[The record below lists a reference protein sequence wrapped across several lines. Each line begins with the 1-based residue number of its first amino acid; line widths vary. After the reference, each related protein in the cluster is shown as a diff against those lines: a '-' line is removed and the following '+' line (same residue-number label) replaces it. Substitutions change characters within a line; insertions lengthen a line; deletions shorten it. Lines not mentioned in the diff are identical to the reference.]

1 MSRNKIRVRQHSFSD
16 VDIGKIKRSTFDCSY
31 VFKTTFNSG
40 KLIPF
45 FWFEVLPGDT
55 LKVRSRFLCRLAT
68 PIVPFMDNLYIDVQY
83 YFVPNRLVW
92 DHWVN
97 FCGEQEDPDDSI
109 DYLVPFIT
117 IKGGTAGSANVG
129 TLADY
134 FGLPTG
140 LTNDY
145 SVSALPFRAY
155 WLIYNTWFRDENLQ
169 DSIKIDKSDSN
180 AVVKEEPTADGF
192 DSTMPAPRGKRYD
205 YFTSALP
212 WPQKGPGVEL
222 PLVGNAPVY
231 ADGFDNTSNYHI
243 PAVRQDNANGAIK
256 NFYQSGSFPSS
267 SDPSLI
273 YLAEGTL
280 PGDSNNSFLH
290 ADLSNV
296 SAATINSLRQA
307 FQLQKFYERMARG
320 GSRYIEILRA
330 HFGVISPDAR
340 LQRPEYLGG
349 GSTMMYI
356 NPIAQT
362 SESLEQG
369 TPQGNLA
376 AFGVAASKQPRFN
389 HSFVEHGIVIGLIS
403 VRADLTYQQQINRYW
418 KRSTREDFAWP
429 TFAHLGEQP
438 IYNYEIF
445 AQGTDDDD
453 GVFGY
458 NERYSEYRYHPS
470 LITGQFRSSYP
481 ESLDIWH
488 LSQDFANLPTLSN
501 QFIQDKPPVRRVLAV
516 TDENYPEFILDC
528 KHSVKATR
536 CLPLFGTPGLVDHF

>member
-16 VDIGKIKRSTFDCSY
+16 VDIGKIKRSTFDCGY
-31 VFKTTFNSG
+31 VYKTTFDSG

-68 PIVPFMDNLYIDVQY
+68 PVVPFMDNLYIDVQY

-92 DHWVN
+92 EHWVN

-109 DYLVPFIT
+109 DYLIPTVT
-117 IKGGTAGSANVG
+117 IKGGEAGKANIG

-145 SVSALPFRAY
+145 TVSALPFRAY
-155 WLIYNTWFRDENLQ
+155 WLTYNTWFRDENLQ
-169 DSIKIDKSDSN
+169 DSVKIDKSDTN

-192 DSTMPAPRGKRYD
+192 DSTMPAPRGKRFD

-222 PLVGNAPVY
+222 PLVGNAPMLSTP
-231 ADGFDNTSNYHI
+231 DSTLTSLFGDDVATNY
-243 PAVRQDNANGAIK
+243 K
-256 NFYQSGSFPSS
+256 NFTFYYDYNSGITGTTP
-267 SDPSLI
+267 DDTAARR
-273 YLAEGTL
+273 YLYT
-280 PGDSNNSFLH
+280 
-290 ADLSNV
+290 DLSHV
-296 SAATINSLRQA
+296 ASATINSLRQA

-320 GSRYIEILRA
+320 GSRYVEILRA
-330 HFGVISPDAR
+330 HFGVVSPDAR

-362 SESLEQG
+362 SESVAQG

-389 HSFVEHGIVIGLIS
+389 HSFVEHGIVIGFLS

-418 KRSTREDFAWP
+418 KRSSREDFAWP

-445 AQGTDDDD
+445 AQGTEDDN
-453 GVFGY
+453 GIFGY

-481 ESLDIWH
+481 ESLDVWH

-516 TDENYPEFILDC
+516 SDENYPEFILDC
-528 KHSVKATR
+528 KHDVKATR

>member
-1 MSRNKIRVRQHSFSD
+1 MARNRIKVRQHSFSD
-16 VDIGKIKRSTFDCSY
+16 VDIGKIKRSTFDCGY
-31 VFKTTFNSG
+31 VYKTTFDSG

-92 DHWVN
+92 EHWVN

-109 DYLVPFIT
+109 DYLVPTVT
-117 IKGGTAGSANVG
+117 IKGGTAGEANVG

-155 WLIYNTWFRDENLQ
+155 WLVYNTWFRDENLQ
-169 DSIKIDKSDSN
+169 DSIKIDKSDTN
-180 AVVKEEPTADGF
+180 AVVKEEPSADGF
-192 DSTMPAPRGKRYD
+192 NSTMPAPRGKRFD

-222 PLVGNAPVY
+222 PLTGNAPLIAYDSVDN
-231 ADGFDNTSNYHI
+231 DGVPYS
-243 PAVRQDNANGAIK
+243 
-256 NFYQSGSFPSS
+256 SLFPSS
-267 SDPSLI
+267 TFPSNMNRALYFDDNSANIMGSTAPRSDI
-273 YLAEGTL
+273 NAIGNWAY
-280 PGDSNNSFLH
+280 
-290 ADLSNV
+290 ADLSQV
-296 SAATINSLRQA
+296 GAATINSLRQA

-362 SESLEQG
+362 SESLDQG

-376 AFGVAASKQPRFN
+376 AFGVAASKQPRFY
-389 HSFVEHGIVIGLIS
+389 HSFVEHGIVIGLLS

-445 AQGTDDDD
+445 AQGTEDDN

-481 ESLDIWH
+481 ESLDVWH
-488 LSQDFANLPTLSN
+488 LSQDFANLPTLNN

-516 TDENYPEFILDC
+516 QDENYPEFILDC
-528 KHSVKATR
+528 KHDVKATR